1 MDEQSVLLTDLYQLT
16 MAAGYFAAGKQ
27 SEIATFDLFVRRLP
41 PEREYLIVAGLA
53 QAVEYLTKVRFTAE
67 EIAWLRKLP
76 VLANAAAEFFSYL
89 ESWRFTGTVRAMAE
103 GTVAFA
109 GEPILTVRAPV
120 MEAQIVE
127 TFLLATVSFQTMIA
141 SKAARLVDIAQG
153 RPVIEFGTRRAH
165 SPSAGLFAAR
175 AAYIGGCAGTSN
187 VLAGQR
193 YGVPVYGTSAHSWV
207 LAFAQEQEAFR
218 HLQQLLGVQTV
229 QLVDTYDTA
238 EGTRRAAAL
247 GLPLAAVRIDSGDP
261 IALSREVR
269 GILDAARLTQVT
281 IMITGDLDEAKIAA
295 ILEAQAPVDS
305 FGVGTHLATSA
316 DAPSLAAVYK
326 LVEYEGEGQVRY
338 PEKRSP
344 GKATIGGAKQVYR
357 QSHRD
362 LMTSVTEI
370 ADGEPLLTTVI
381 QHGHSTGDLGSITGA
396 RERCLQRP
404 RTPRTIEVSETL
416 RAHRI
421 P

>member
-1 MDEQSVLLTDLYQLT
+1 

-281 IMITGDLDEAKIAA
+281 IMITGDLDEAKMAA
-295 ILEAQAPVDS
+295 ILEAAAPVDS

-326 LVEYEGEGQVRY
+326 LVEYESEGQVRY

-357 QSHRD
+357 QGHRD

-370 ADGEPLLTTVI
+370 ADGEPLLTPSS
-381 QHGHSTGDLGSITGA
+381 STA
-396 RERCLQRP
+396 
-404 RTPRTIEVSETL
+404 TPPATWAPLPAHANAASSGPAL
-416 RAHRI
+416 RV
-421 P
+421 PSK